1 MIFCM
6 MRLAMLSYFKE
17 GDEPPEFRGK
27 SLDMSATFRNLMAQC
42 LTLADYTKPFPY
54 VIETLTLHLH
64 GEFSQ
69 AKETDVGVWVLVAV
83 ITRLA
88 MRMGY
93 HRDSKMF
100 PNISPFD
107 GEMRRRVWTY
117 VRQADLLFSSQ
128 VGLPPMIRTEDSDT
142 ELPRNLYDDD
152 FTENSKELPASRP
165 PSEPT
170 PMSYLINK
178 ARITYVFG
186 RVIEQESSI
195 KNGSYDTVMEIDAEL
210 RRARDLIQEHLLLR
224 SLEDCP
230 AGPTNSILAKFSVS
244 FSYSLTH
251 QPELTIIR

>member
-1 MIFCM
+1 MMFCM

-42 LTLADYTKPFPY
+42 LILADYTKPFPY
-54 VIETLTLHLH
+54 VIETLALHLH

-69 AKETDVGVWVLVAV
+69 AKETDVGVWILVAV

-128 VGLPPMIRTEDSDT
+128 MGLPPMIRSEDSDT
-142 ELPRNLYDDD
+142 DIPRNLYDDD

-165 PSEPT
+165 PNEPT
-170 PMSYLINK
+170 PMSYLITK

-195 KNGSYDTVMEIDAEL
+195 KSGSYDTVMEIDAEL
-210 RRARDLIQEHLLLR
+210 RRARDLIPEHLLIR
-224 SLEDCP
+224 PLEDCP
-230 AGPTNSILAKFSVS
+230 AGPTNSILARFSVCFP
-244 FSYSLTH
+244 FSNL
-251 QPELTIIR
+251 LVTIDHC